1 MDTATVLLL
10 GVLLFAAIVMSIAS
24 FVTHRGSVAFVSVLF
39 WLVVVIWNFIEAAG
53 TWNIYMILG
62 FAGIVMMIVMPI
74 EAMFLNKG
82 EEAAG
87 DKLQE
92 ASAMQAALDEMD
104 AKNKAIAE
112 KRMKELL

>member
-24 FVTHRGSVAFVSVLF
+24 FVTHRGSIAFTSVLF

-53 TWNIYMILG
+53 TWNIYMILA
-62 FAGIVMMIVMPI
+62 FAGIIMIIVMPI

-82 EEAAG
+82 EEAAT
-87 DKLQE
+87 DKLE
-92 ASAMQAALDEMD
+92 EKSAMQQALEEMD
-104 AKNKAIAE
+104 AKNKSISE
-112 KRMKELL
+112 RRSKWS

>member
-112 KRMKELL
+112 KRMKGLL

>member
-24 FVTHRGSVAFVSVLF
+24 FVTHRGSIAFVSVLF
-39 WLVVVIWNFIEAAG
+39 WLVVVIWNFIQAAG

-62 FAGIVMMIVMPI
+62 FAGIVMIIVMPI

-82 EEAAG
+82 EEAAT
-87 DKLQE
+87 DKLE
-92 ASAMQAALDEMD
+92 EKSAMQAALEEMD
-104 AKNKAIAE
+104 AKNKNIAE
-112 KRMKELL
+112 RRSKWNY

>member
-1 MDTATVLLL
+1 
-10 GVLLFAAIVMSIAS
+10 
-24 FVTHRGSVAFVSVLF
+24 
-39 WLVVVIWNFIEAAG
+39 
-53 TWNIYMILG
+53 
-62 FAGIVMMIVMPI
+62 MMIVMPI

-104 AKNKAIAE
+104 ARNKAIAE
-112 KRMKELL
+112 KRMKGLL